1 MIPWLRPGDP
11 FPPLAAARR
20 EPNGLLAAGAD
31 LSPPRLLAAYRSGI
45 FPWYADGQPILWWS
59 PDPRTVLPPAGF
71 HVSRS
76 LRRLLRR
83 ALFTVSGDR
92 AFAAVV
98 AACADTPRAG
108 QDGTWIVSAMR
119 EAYLALHE
127 LGHAHSVE
135 VWRDGNLAGGVYGV
149 AMGRMFFAESMF
161 SLQANA
167 SKVALAHLCRALAT
181 NGFALI
187 DCQMPTPHLHALGAV
202 DIGRDA
208 YRAALDRHYG
218 ETATWPA
225 DWTFANW

>member
-31 LSPPRLLAAYRSGI
+31 LSPERLLAAYRNGI

-59 PDPRTVLPPAGF
+59 PHPRTVLPPSAF

-76 LRRLLRR
+76 LRKLLRR
-83 ALFTVSGDR
+83 APFTLSGDR

-98 AACADTPRAG
+98 AACADTPRVG
-108 QDGTWIVSAMR
+108 QDGTWIVPAMR
-119 EAYLALHE
+119 EAYLTLHE

-135 VWRDGNLAGGVYGV
+135 VWRDGVLAGGVYGV

-161 SLQANA
+161 SLQPSA
-167 SKVALAHLCRALAT
+167 SKVALAHLCRALAA
-181 NGFALI
+181 NGFALV
-187 DCQMPTPHLHALGAV
+187 DCQMPTAHLHTLGAV

-208 YRAALDRHYG
+208 YRAALDRYCDD
-218 ETATWPA
+218 TAEWPPG
-225 DWTFANW
+225 WTFADW